1 MKRIADFIDTYR
13 INRRAGCGVRQSVRY
28 AWAWRITVA
37 RSKETS

>member
-28 AWAWRITVA
+28 AWGVA
-37 RSKETS
+37 YHRCPF